1 MTNLTRRTLLSGAA
15 AAALAPTVFPI
26 VAHAAAPPSSGKSAG
41 YYRYKIGSYEVTAI
55 YDGIWMWDLNE
66 TRVKNAP
73 LADVQ
78 KALAEAFA
86 PAGKIPIPFTSLV
99 INTGPKL
106 ILIDC
111 GGANA
116 FAPQTAGS
124 WRDNFAAAGFN
135 PGQVDT
141 VIISHFHPDHVNNLR
156 TGDQLTFPNAEIMV
170 PAPEWAQWMDDA
182 KMNAAPEA
190 GRGVFMN
197 SRRVFGSIADKVT
210 RYDWGKEIAPGI
222 TTIGTP
228 GHTPGHTSFTVASGN
243 QSLLVL
249 SDVSNNPYLFVRYPE
264 WQIAFD
270 MDGALAVEGRK
281 KILDRAAADKMQ
293 VAGYHFPFP
302 ATGHIVK
309 TGTGFHYENASW
321 NA

>member
-15 AAALAPTVFPI
+15 AAAFVPVVFPT
-26 VAHAAAPPSSGKSAG
+26 VAHAAAPASSGKAAG
-41 YYRYKIGSYEVTAI
+41 YYRYKVGSYEMTAI

-66 TRVKNAP
+66 SRVKNAP

-78 KALAEAFA
+78 KALADSFA

-111 GGANA
+111 GGGNA

-141 VIISHFHPDHVNNLR
+141 VILSHFHPDHVNNLR

-170 PAPEWAQWMDDA
+170 PAPEWAHWMDDA
-182 KMNAAPEA
+182 KMNATPEA
-190 GRGVFMN
+190 GRGLFMN
-197 SRRVFGSIADKVT
+197 SRRIFGSIADKVT
-210 RYDWGKEIAPGI
+210 RYEWGKEIAPGI
-222 TTIGTP
+222 ASIATP

-249 SDVSNNPYLFVRYPE
+249 SDVTNNPYLFVRYPE

-302 ATGHIVK
+302 ATGYIVK

>member
-1 MTNLTRRTLLSGAA
+1 MIGLTRR
-15 AAALAPTVFPI
+15 AALTGATALTLAPAIPT
-26 VAHAAAPPSSGKSAG
+26 ALLAAAPASSGKAAG
-41 YYRYKIGSYEVTAI
+41 YYRYKVGSYEITAI
-55 YDGIWMWDLNE
+55 YDGIWLWDLDA

-78 KALAEAFA
+78 KALADAFA
-86 PAGKIPIPFTSLV
+86 PAGKLPIPFTSLV

-111 GGANA
+111 GGGNA

-124 WRDNFAAAGFN
+124 WRDNFTAAGFN

-156 TGDQLTFPNAEIMV
+156 TADGQLTFPNAEVMV
-170 PAPEWAQWMDDA
+170 PAPEWAFWMDDA
-182 KMNAAPEA
+182 KMNATPEA

-197 SRRVFGSIADKVT
+197 TRRVFGSIASKVT
-210 RYDWGKEIAPGI
+210 RYEWGKEIAPGI
-222 TTIGTP
+222 TSVGTP
-228 GHTPGHTSFTVASGN
+228 GHTPGHTSFAVASGN
-243 QSLLVL
+243 QSLMVM
-249 SDVSNNPYLFVRYPE
+249 SDVSNNPYLFVRHPE

-270 MDGALAVEGRK
+270 MDGPLAVEGRK
-281 KILDRAAADKMQ
+281 KMLDRVAADKMQ
-293 VAGYHFPFP
+293 VAAYHFPFP
-302 ATGHIVK
+302 ATGHITKV
-309 TGTGFHYENASW
+309 GSGYRYENASW